1 MIDANKK
8 ILEIKN
14 LNINFTID
22 SGMLQ
27 VLNNINLTIS
37 KGEFIC
43 IVGASGCGKST
54 LLRIIGG
61 LEQSYT
67 GSCLFKEQEVRKP
80 SVDRGFVF
88 QESRLF
94 PWLTVEKNVEF
105 GLRDASEEK
114 QNNNSKIKRKTV
126 RQHLE
131 LVGLENF
138 GKAYP
143 NQLSGGMQQRASIA
157 RALVNNP
164 DMLLLDEPFGAL
176 DAFTRIN
183 MQQEIL
189 KIWHKEKTTMILVTH
204 DIDEAVYLAD
214 RVVLMSQRPGTIKR
228 IVRNDVPRPR
238 NRKNPEYTKIRNEIF
253 EEFFSEFET
262 DIEYFI

>member
-1 MIDANKK
+1 MADADNK

-22 SGMLQ
+22 SGTLQ

-61 LEQSYT
+61 LEQGYT
-67 GSCLFKEQEVRKP
+67 GNCLFKEKEVKKP

-105 GLRDASEEK
+105 GLRDDSEGRYNNIFEK
-114 QNNNSKIKRKTV
+114 REIVQ
-126 RQHLE
+126 QHLE
-131 LVGLENF
+131 LVGLEKF

-143 NQLSGGMQQRASIA
+143 YQLSGGMQQRASIA

-189 KIWHKEKTTMILVTH
+189 KIWRKEKTTMILVTH

-228 IVRNDVPRPR
+228 IVKNDVPRPR

>member
-1 MIDANKK
+1 M
-8 ILEIKN
+8 
-14 LNINFTID
+14 
-22 SGMLQ
+22 
-27 VLNNINLTIS
+27 
-37 KGEFIC
+37 
-43 IVGASGCGKST
+43 
-54 LLRIIGG
+54 
-61 LEQSYT
+61 
-67 GSCLFKEQEVRKP
+67 
-80 SVDRGFVF
+80 
-88 QESRLF
+88 
-94 PWLTVEKNVEF
+94 
-105 GLRDASEEK
+105 
-114 QNNNSKIKRKTV
+114 

-189 KIWHKEKTTMILVTH
+189 KIWHKEKNTMLLVTH

>member
-1 MIDANKK
+1 MTNTENKV
-8 ILEIKN
+8 LEIKD
-14 LNINFTID
+14 LYMSFTID
-22 SGMLQ
+22 SGTLQ

-61 LEQSYT
+61 LEQAYT
-67 GSCLFKEQEVRKP
+67 GNCLFKGQEVKGP

-105 GLRDASEEK
+105 GLRDASGGKYGNSSEK
-114 QNNNSKIKRKTV
+114 KKTV
-126 RQHLE
+126 GRHLE
-131 LVGLENF
+131 LVGLEKF
-138 GKAYP
+138 SKAYP
-143 NQLSGGMQQRASIA
+143 YQLSGGMQQRASIA

-164 DMLLLDEPFGAL
+164 DMLLMDEPFGAL

-189 KIWHKEKTTMILVTH
+189 KIWRKEKTTMILVTH

-214 RVVLMSQRPGTIKR
+214 RVVLMSQRPGTIKK
-228 IVRNDVPRPR
+228 IIKNDVPRPR

>member
-1 MIDANKK
+1 MADADKK

-14 LNINFTID
+14 LDINFTID
-22 SGMLQ
+22 SGTLQ
-27 VLNNINLTIS
+27 VLKNINLTIS

-61 LEQSYT
+61 LEQGYT
-67 GSCLFKEQEVRKP
+67 GNCLFKEKEIRKP

-105 GLRDASEEK
+105 GLRDAPEIK
-114 QNNNSKIKRKTV
+114 QGNSKDKKDIV
-126 RQHLE
+126 QQHLE

-143 NQLSGGMQQRASIA
+143 YQLSGGMQQRASIA

-189 KIWHKEKTTMILVTH
+189 KIWRKEKTTMILVTH

-214 RVVLMSQRPGTIKR
+214 RVVLMSQRPGTIKK
-228 IVRNDVPRPR
+228 IVTNDVPRPR
-238 NRKNPEYTKIRNEIF
+238 SRKNPEYTKIRNEIF
-253 EEFFSEFET
+253 EEFFAEFET

>member
-1 MIDANKK
+1 MKNVDKK
-8 ILEIKN
+8 VLEIKD
-14 LNINFTID
+14 LSIGFTID
-22 SGMLQ
+22 SGNID
-27 VLNNINLTIS
+27 VLNRIDLTIS

-61 LEQSYT
+61 LEQGYT
-67 GSCLFKEQEVRKP
+67 GDCLFKGENVKKP

-88 QESRLF
+88 QEARLF

-105 GLRDASEEK
+105 GLRDDL
-114 QNNNSKIKRKTV
+114 SKKLKEKTV
-126 RQHLE
+126 EHHLE
-131 LVGLENF
+131 LVGLDNF
-138 GKAYP
+138 TKAYP
-143 NQLSGGMQQRASIA
+143 YQLSGGMQQRVSIA

-164 DMLLLDEPFGAL
+164 NMLLLDEPFGAL

-189 KIWHKEKTTMILVTH
+189 KIWQKEKTTMILVTH

-214 RVVLMSQRPGTIKR
+214 RVVLMSQRPGSIKK
-228 IVRNDVPRPR
+228 IIKNTVDRPR
-238 NRKNPEYTKIRNEIF
+238 SRSNPEYIKIRNEIF
-253 EEFFSEFET
+253 EEFFSEFKT

>member
-1 MIDANKK
+1 MADADKK

-22 SGMLQ
+22 SGTLQ
-27 VLNNINLTIS
+27 VLNNIDLTVS

-61 LEQSYT
+61 LEQGYT
-67 GSCLFKEQEVRKP
+67 GSCLFKGEEVKKP

-94 PWLTVEKNVEF
+94 PWLAVEKNVEF
-105 GLRDASEEK
+105 GLRDGSEGKFQNSYEK
-114 QNNNSKIKRKTV
+114 KKIV
-126 RQHLE
+126 QQHLE
-131 LVGLENF
+131 LVGLEKF

-143 NQLSGGMQQRASIA
+143 HQLSGGMQQRASIA

-214 RVVLMSQRPGTIKR
+214 RVVLMSQRPGTIKK
-228 IVRNDVPRPR
+228 IVKNDVPRPR

-262 DIEYFI
+262 DVEYYI

>member
-1 MIDANKK
+1 MTNTENKV
-8 ILEIKN
+8 LEIKD
-14 LNINFTID
+14 LNISFSID
-22 SGMLQ
+22 AGKLQ

-61 LEQSYT
+61 LEQGYA
-67 GSCLFKEQEVRKP
+67 GSCLFKGQEVRRP

-105 GLRDASEEK
+105 GLRDSSEARRGNFAPK
-114 QNNNSKIKRKTV
+114 KTTV
-126 RQHLE
+126 GQHLE
-131 LVGLENF
+131 LVGLDKF
-138 GKAYP
+138 SQAYP
-143 NQLSGGMQQRASIA
+143 YQLSGGMQQRASIA

-189 KIWHKEKTTMILVTH
+189 KIWRKEKTTMLLVTH

-214 RVVLMSQRPGTIKR
+214 RVVLMSQRPGTIKK
-228 IVRNDVPRPR
+228 IVKNDVPRPR
-238 NRKNPEYTKIRNEIF
+238 NRKNPDYTKIRNEIF
-253 EEFFSEFET
+253 EEFFSEFDT